1 MSRSKLIGVG
11 VFLAMAGIAYL
22 LRPAVTKVVTQ
33 IVNELS

>member
-1 MSRSKLIGVG
+1 MSRSKLIAAG